1 MSDRSFRDRLAHIA
15 DNIDLEQLDGLIVN
29 RIEPNYSTEED
40 QPSLQRLFLG
50 LEDNQSLPPSA
61 VSPPVVMNE
70 VNLKIKKFIKIC
82 KYWGTIILHK
92 SINFGENRND
102 NRFRY
107 LHSQHKKCFE
117 NVEYIFCRDVFYLRQ
132 IQSWKIQGKLQ
143 V

>member
-1 MSDRSFRDRLAHIA
+1 MSDRSFRDRLARIA

-70 VNLKIKKFIKIC
+70 VNLIDKKFIKISIGVVDC
-82 KYWGTIILHK
+82 TNRLVLVKIGMKPDLNTCIRSIKNILK
-92 SINFGENRND
+92 M
-102 NRFRY
+102 
-107 LHSQHKKCFE
+107 
-117 NVEYIFCRDVFYLRQ
+117 
-132 IQSWKIQGKLQ
+132 
-143 V
+143 

>member
-1 MSDRSFRDRLAHIA
+1 MSDRSFRDRLARIA

-70 VNLKIKKFIKIC
+70 VNLIDKKFIKI
-82 KYWGTIILHK
+82 
-92 SINFGENRND
+92 SIGVVDCTNRLVLVKIGMKPDLNTCIR
-102 NRFRY
+102 NVIRI
-107 LHSQHKKCFE
+107 E
-117 NVEYIFCRDVFYLRQ
+117 NVEYFGKDIF
-132 IQSWKIQGKLQ
+132 
-143 V
+143 

>member
-1 MSDRSFRDRLAHIA
+1 MSDRSFRDRLARIA

-70 VNLKIKKFIKIC
+70 VKPERWKVYQNNVLVTVSYNL
-82 KYWGTIILHK
+82 
-92 SINFGENRND
+92 FGISKNELSNSR
-102 NRFRY
+102 
-107 LHSQHKKCFE
+107 
-117 NVEYIFCRDVFYLRQ
+117 I
-132 IQSWKIQGKLQ
+132 
-143 V
+143 

>member
-1 MSDRSFRDRLAHIA
+1 MSDRSFRDRLARIA

-70 VNLKIKKFIKIC
+70 VNLKDKKFIKIL
-82 KYWGTIILHK
+82 KI
-92 SINFGENRND
+92 SIGVSYCTNRWMSIS
-102 NRFRY
+102 FFAI
-107 LHSQHKKCFE
+107 H
-117 NVEYIFCRDVFYLRQ
+117 V
-132 IQSWKIQGKLQ
+132 
-143 V
+143 

>member
-1 MSDRSFRDRLAHIA
+1 MSDRSFRDRLARIA

-70 VNLKIKKFIKIC
+70 VNLQIDKVYQNIGVSYCTNKLILVKIGMKTDLNTCIPS
-82 KYWGTIILHK
+82 L
-92 SINFGENRND
+92 RNS
-102 NRFRY
+102 
-107 LHSQHKKCFE
+107 L
-117 NVEYIFCRDVFYLRQ
+117 
-132 IQSWKIQGKLQ
+132 KL
-143 V
+143 

>member
-1 MSDRSFRDRLAHIA
+1 MSDRSFRDRLARIA

-70 VNLKIKKFIKIC
+70 VKPKSC
-82 KYWGTIILHK
+82 KVYQNIGVHIILYK
-92 SINFGENRND
+92 
-102 NRFRY
+102 
-107 LHSQHKKCFE
+107 
-117 NVEYIFCRDVFYLRQ
+117 
-132 IQSWKIQGKLQ
+132 
-143 V
+143 

>member
-1 MSDRSFRDRLAHIA
+1 MSDRSFRDRLARIA

-70 VNLKIKKFIKIC
+70 VNLKDKKFIKTRIYGHLRWPFFSTFGYGKLLELASIC
-82 KYWGTIILHK
+82 NSLNNSEGMTIFGRNDTNTEGMTIIRK
-92 SINFGENRND
+92 E
-102 NRFRY
+102 
-107 LHSQHKKCFE
+107 
-117 NVEYIFCRDVFYLRQ
+117 
-132 IQSWKIQGKLQ
+132 
-143 V
+143 

>member
-1 MSDRSFRDRLAHIA
+1 MSDRSFRDRLARIA

-70 VNLKIKKFIKIC
+70 VNLIDKKFIKIS
-82 KYWGTIILHK
+82 IPILQAK
-92 SINFGENRND
+92 FYYIPSLKG
-102 NRFRY
+102 RF
-107 LHSQHKKCFE
+107 Q
-117 NVEYIFCRDVFYLRQ
+117 IFWEID
-132 IQSWKIQGKLQ
+132 I
-143 V
+143 